1 MDVSLL
7 KDVVIILG
15 LSVVVLLLF
24 NLIRMP
30 SILAFFVTG
39 IVIGPHGL
47 GLIGSVSQVELI
59 AELGIIFLLFTIG
72 MDFSMNKFSQIK
84 RYAILGG
91 SLQVGLTVLAVFLVG
106 QALGLPFTESIFIGL
121 LICFSSTAIILRL
134 LQEKKQL
141 DSIHGRTALGILIFQ
156 DLAVVV
162 VILLAPL
169 LSGAESSALEN
180 WPMLLGLGIGLIALT
195 LVSRR
200 WLVPELLHFIARF
213 KRRDLFLL
221 TIIVICFGIT
231 WITSTLGLSLA
242 LGAFLAGLT
251 ISNTEYKHQALGNI
265 LPFQDIFLS
274 LFFISIGML
283 LNINFVLENLP
294 LIILLTIAVILLK
307 SVIAGIVA
315 GILGLSFRVMVLVG
329 LMLSQI
335 GEFSFILAAVGVQYN
350 LITNPFFQTILA
362 VTILTMS
369 LTPFFKDRAHQIS
382 DILEKVLP
390 VPDRVLSGTYSIPQ
404 PQKVPPADH
413 LIIVGFGV
421 NGKNMARAAS
431 QAKIPY
437 VVAELNPQIVRRKKV
452 MGEPICYGD
461 ASQPTVL
468 NQLNITEARVM
479 VIAIS
484 DPVGSRKIVDM
495 ARKMNPTLYIIVR
508 TRYIYEM
515 EELHN
520 LGADEVIPEE
530 FETSVEIF
538 TRVMNQY
545 HLTDD
550 EVHKFVDELR
560 ADEYEMFRTLASWEI
575 NTCSVN
581 DTLTDIQVSSFT
593 IEEDVKL
600 GDLCLNDQDLTPI
613 AVARKDQTIRDLE
626 DNFQLKPDD
635 VLIYT
640 RKDDGS

>member
-7 KDVVIILG
+7 KDVVIMLG

-30 SILAFFVTG
+30 SILAFFVSG

-72 MDFSMNKFSQIK
+72 MDFSLDKFSQIK
-84 RYAILGG
+84 RYAVIGG
-91 SLQVGLTVLAVFLVG
+91 SLQVGITVLAVFLVSL
-106 QALGLPFTESIFIGL
+106 AMGLPISESIFIGL
-121 LICFSSTAIILRL
+121 LVSFSSTAIILRL

-162 VILLAPL
+162 VILLTPL
-169 LSGAESSALEN
+169 LSGANSSALEN
-180 WPMLLGLGIGLIALT
+180 WPQLLALGVGLIVLT
-195 LVSRR
+195 LVSGR

-221 TIIVICFGIT
+221 TIIVICFGVT
-231 WITSTLGLSLA
+231 WITSNLGLSTA
-242 LGAFLAGLT
+242 LGAFLAGLI
-251 ISNTEYKHQALGNI
+251 ISNSEYKHQAMGNI

-283 LNINFVLENLP
+283 LNIGFVIENLP
-294 LIILLTIAVILLK
+294 LIIVLTVAVILLK
-307 SVIAGIVA
+307 SVIAGAVA
-315 GILGLSFRVMVLVG
+315 AILGLSFRVMVLVG

-335 GEFSFILAAVGVQYN
+335 GEFSFILAAVGVEYN
-350 LITNPFFQTILA
+350 IISDSFFQLILS
-362 VTILTMS
+362 VTIMTMS

-382 DILEKVLP
+382 NYLEKILP
-390 VPDRVLSGTYSIPQ
+390 VPDRVLSGTYSLPQ
-404 PQKVPPADH
+404 PRETPPEDH

-421 NGKNMARAAS
+421 NGKNMARAAQ

-437 VVAELNPQIVRRKKV
+437 VVVELNPQIVRRKKT
-452 MGEPICYGD
+452 MGEPIYYGD

-468 NQLNITEARVM
+468 NQLNVSEARIM
-479 VIAIS
+479 VVAIS

-495 ARKMNPTLYIIVR
+495 ARKLNSNLYIIVR

-515 EELHN
+515 EQLHS

-538 TRVMNQY
+538 SRVMNQY
-545 HLTDD
+545 NLSEDKIH
-550 EVHKFVDELR
+550 EFVNEIRSDG
-560 ADEYEMFRTLASWEI
+560 YEMFRTLSNWEI

-581 DTLTDIQVSSFT
+581 DALIDLQVSSFT

-600 GDLCLNDQDLTPI
+600 GDLCLKDQDLTPI
-613 AVARKDQTIRDLE
+613 AVVRKDETIRDLD

-640 RKDDGS
+640 MKDEGK